1 MIKLNSKHDKI
12 ELDAGFLLCN
22 RSSEKRGTL
31 VSKGCLFKV
40 DNDIFN
46 NNPQY
51 IESNCSMYDW
61 NVIFSL
67 GVYAKLIWCVP
78 DLNKWRMQ
86 IGKRKISMDRK
97 TKEASDLLKCLE
109 TS

>member
-61 NVIFSL
+61 NVIFLWVFMPSL
-67 GVYAKLIWCVP
+67 SGVCQILISGACKLGSE
-78 DLNKWRMQ
+78 K
-86 IGKRKISMDRK
+86 
-97 TKEASDLLKCLE
+97 
-109 TS
+109 